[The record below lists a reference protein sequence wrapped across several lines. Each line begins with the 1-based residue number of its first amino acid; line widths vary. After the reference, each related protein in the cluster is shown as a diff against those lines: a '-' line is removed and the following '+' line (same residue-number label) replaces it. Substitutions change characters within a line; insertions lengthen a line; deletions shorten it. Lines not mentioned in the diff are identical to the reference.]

1 MVKQEYLLL
10 LSAKINIY
18 VNTINY
24 ITLVDFYKN
33 MYISLALSTINIK
46 GMKYIL
52 LEQVMGQ
59 GDANG

>member
-1 MVKQEYLLL
+1 MVKQEYLLN
-10 LSAKINIY
+10 AKINIY
-18 VNTINY
+18 VNTINC
-24 ITLVDFYKN
+24 ITLVDFDKN
-33 MYISLALSTINIK
+33 KYISLALSTINIK